1 MAFVNAAEPT
11 RPVGRYSLAVAAVA
25 QLRRTG
31 EHGDLTPDTGGR
43 DAPVC
48 EASGRLAW
56 SGALPSCPAIQRPW
70 RHPLPGLQAR
80 QAVGRLPGSQEER
93 Q

>member
-31 EHGDLTPDTGGR
+31 EHGDLTLDTGGR

-48 EASGRLAW
+48 EASGRLA
-56 SGALPSCPAIQRPW
+56 
-70 RHPLPGLQAR
+70 
-80 QAVGRLPGSQEER
+80 
-93 Q
+93 